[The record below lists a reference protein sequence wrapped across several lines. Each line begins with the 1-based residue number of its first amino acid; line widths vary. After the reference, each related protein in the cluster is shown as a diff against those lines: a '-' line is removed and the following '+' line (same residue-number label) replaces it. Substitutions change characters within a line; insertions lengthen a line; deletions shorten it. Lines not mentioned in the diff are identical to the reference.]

1 MFASGARVKESGTRA
16 LVEIAGVSIGLVK
29 ALGNGEL
36 LPDGAEP
43 YETGVALAVERHT
56 HTPDE
61 RHTVVV
67 KGTMSLRR
75 TRVHDLFVCVFALQ
89 IGARDVEAD
98 TLASEKYGARHSC
111 FNCGMTN
118 SG

>member
-1 MFASGARVKESGTRA
+1 MVASGARINESGTRA

-29 ALGNGEL
+29 ALGGGEL
-36 LPDGAEP
+36 LPNGAKP

-67 KGTMSLRR
+67 KGTMSQSLSVYTTSSRPS
-75 TRVHDLFVCVFALQ
+75 
-89 IGARDVEAD
+89 GA
-98 TLASEKYGARHSC
+98 
-111 FNCGMTN
+111 
-118 SG
+118 SGR

>member
-1 MFASGARVKESGTRA
+1 MVASGARVNESGTRA

-29 ALGNGEL
+29 ALGSGEL

-67 KGTMSLRR
+67 EGTMSLRR
-75 TRVHDLFVCVFALQ
+75 TRVHDLLVRVLALQ

-98 TLASEKYGARHSC
+98 TLASEKHGARHSC
-111 FNCGMTN
+111 FNCV
-118 SG
+118 SVSR